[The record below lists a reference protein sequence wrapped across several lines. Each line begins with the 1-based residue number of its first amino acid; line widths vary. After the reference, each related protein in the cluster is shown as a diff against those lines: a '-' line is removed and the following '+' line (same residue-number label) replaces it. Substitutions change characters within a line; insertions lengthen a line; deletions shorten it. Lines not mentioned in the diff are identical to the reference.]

1 MLIPEIGNLMYEGG
15 KKWEKRPVLFIIQT
29 QLHTCSYFPVGDS
42 LFSEGGSLIDIESP
56 ISILPIRFS
65 QREHNNRA
73 RTRAD

>member
-1 MLIPEIGNLMYEGG
+1 MSRVISRNRNLMYEGG
-15 KKWEKRPVLFIIQT
+15 TKWKKRSVLFIIQT
-29 QLHTCSYFPVGDS
+29 HTCSYFPVKDS
-42 LFSEGGSLIDIESP
+42 LSSEGGSLIDIESP